1 MRAYS
6 FCREGEKLYNRNLVD
21 LREKEKKMKML
32 WRFLKDERG
41 LETAEW
47 ALLLG
52 IVVLTA
58 TIAATAARPFM
69 QTIFG
74 EMVTEL
80 DTAAGQVT
88 GGT

>member
-1 MRAYS
+1 
-6 FCREGEKLYNRNLVD
+6 VD
-21 LREKEKKMKML
+21 LRKKEKKMKIL

-58 TIAATAARPFM
+58 TIAAVAARPAI
-69 QTIFG
+69 QTIFE
-74 EMVTEL
+74 EMGTEL
-80 DTAAGQVT
+80 TDAAAGVT

>member
-1 MRAYS
+1 
-6 FCREGEKLYNRNLVD
+6 VD
-21 LREKEKKMKML
+21 LREKKEKKMKIL

-58 TIAATAARPFM
+58 TIAAVEARPFM
-69 QTIFG
+69 QAIYG

-80 DTAAGQVT
+80 SEAAGQVT
-88 GGT
+88 Q

>member
-1 MRAYS
+1 MRTLGK
-6 FCREGEKLYNRNLVD
+6 F
-21 LREKEKKMKML
+21 
-32 WRFLKDERG
+32 WQDERG

-58 TIAATAARPFM
+58 TIAAVAARPHI

-74 EMVTEL
+74 QMETEL
-80 DTAAGQVT
+80 RDAATGIG